1 LSKLTQAQKEQ
12 LKICIIN
19 ANVKRLST
27 VETQQYIKEKIG
39 VDIGVDYI
47 WHLRGDIKR
56 DVKKTFE
63 ELRKDRNLYLNSIF
77 FDRVDELR
85 YMQKVLHEVIVT
97 NTDDGDI
104 QIKAVN
110 QLQSITNQPESYYM
124 ALPKIAQV
132 ENADVNTL
140 FPLNPNNN
148 NNSSSSSSSSSNTS
162 SSSSTAGVVVNN
174 PTRWCDRCNCN
185 HPLDKEGFKKCPEFK
200 VGMPYEDEAGYYERE
215 DYDLERKF

>member
-63 ELRKDRNLYLNSIF
+63 ELRKDRYLYLNSIF

-85 YMQKVLHEVIVT
+85 YMQ
-97 NTDDGDI
+97 
-104 QIKAVN
+104 
-110 QLQSITNQPESYYM
+110 
-124 ALPKIAQV
+124 
-132 ENADVNTL
+132 
-140 FPLNPNNN
+140 
-148 NNSSSSSSSSSNTS
+148 
-162 SSSSTAGVVVNN
+162 
-174 PTRWCDRCNCN
+174 
-185 HPLDKEGFKKCPEFK
+185 
-200 VGMPYEDEAGYYERE
+200 
-215 DYDLERKF
+215 